1 LKNIFSSE
9 KTRAEKTEFFLLSIR
24 RLGVALLDAMII
36 NLAFILANL
45 IEYYPD
51 TIKYDVIQTLIGRSF
66 YTTAL
71 FIIIYA
77 FFGLYNSLWEY
88 AGLHEMVR
96 CACAGVLSTLV
107 CLAADFICDSF
118 DLFNVN
124 TFSLSIYFTSS
135 GSFFI

>member
-1 LKNIFSSE
+1 MKNIFSSE

-24 RLGVALLDAMII
+24 RLGVALLDALII

-77 FFGLYNSLWEY
+77 FFGLYNSLWE
-88 AGLHEMVR
+88 
-96 CACAGVLSTLV
+96 
-107 CLAADFICDSF
+107 
-118 DLFNVN
+118 
-124 TFSLSIYFTSS
+124 
-135 GSFFI
+135 

>member
-1 LKNIFSSE
+1 MKNIFSSE

-24 RLGVALLDAMII
+24 RLGVALLDALII

-107 CLAADFICDSF
+107 CLAADFICDTF
-118 DLFNVN
+118 DLLDVN
-124 TFSLSIYFTSS
+124 TFSLSIYFT
-135 GSFFI
+135 